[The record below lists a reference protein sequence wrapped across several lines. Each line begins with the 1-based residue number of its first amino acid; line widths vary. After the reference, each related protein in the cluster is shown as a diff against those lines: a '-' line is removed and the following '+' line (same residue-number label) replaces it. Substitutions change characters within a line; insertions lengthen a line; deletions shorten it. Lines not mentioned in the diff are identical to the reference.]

1 MAPRFHLISAELF
14 LASIE
19 IDGPTEDDYKKFKK
33 PDLVGKKKEAELYS
47 ELVSGILPE
56 SSSSR

>member
-14 LASIE
+14 LASIK

-33 PDLVGKKKEAELYS
+33 PDLAGKKKEAELYS
-47 ELVSGILPE
+47 ELVSGI
-56 SSSSR
+56 